1 MAKKKKRKKLSKK
14 ANEANKQALT
24 NRVLLIVFLV
34 LCVVV
39 FALAI
44 IMINKNSEYQKE
56 KYDIKVPLTSED
68 LQKGVDMEISMDG
81 IGKNQSK
88 EYRIQVT
95 NYVSDN
101 INQETEKYKIEV
113 SLPEKNS
120 DIDIELYSSE
130 ENYELLE
137 GKKKIENL
145 RLDKNKKQTITY
157 TLKLTQ
163 RQDETEEEYVK
174 VVFKEEK

>member
-1 MAKKKKRKKLSKK
+1 MTKVKKRKKLSKQNQK
-14 ANEANKQALT
+14 NKKERE
-24 NRVLLIVFLV
+24 NGLLLAIFLI
-34 LCVVV
+34 LCIVV
-39 FALAI
+39 FVLAI
-44 IMINKNSEYQKE
+44 VMINKNSEYQKN
-56 KYDIKVPLTSED
+56 KYDIKVPLTSEE
-68 LQKGVDMEISMDG
+68 LKKGVDIEINMNNVR
-81 IGKNQSK
+81 KNQSK

-95 NYVSDN
+95 NYIDDE
-101 INQETEKYKIEV
+101 INKESKKYKIEV
-113 SLPEKNS
+113 SLPKKDS

-130 ENYELLE
+130 QNYELLE

>member
-44 IMINKNSEYQKE
+44 VMINKNSEYQKE

-68 LQKGVDMEISMDG
+68 LQKSVDMEISMDG

-130 ENYELLE
+130 ENYELLD
-137 GKKKIENL
+137 GKKTVTDL
-145 RLDKNKKQTITY
+145 RLTKEKKQTVTY

-163 RQDETEEEYVK
+163 RNEEQEGEFVR
-174 VVFKEEK
+174 VVFSKDE

>member
-1 MAKKKKRKKLSKK
+1 
-14 ANEANKQALT
+14 
-24 NRVLLIVFLV
+24 
-34 LCVVV
+34 
-39 FALAI
+39 
-44 IMINKNSEYQKE
+44 
-56 KYDIKVPLTSED
+56 
-68 LQKGVDMEISMDG
+68 MDG

-130 ENYELLE
+130 ENYELLD
-137 GKKKIENL
+137 GKKTVTDL
-145 RLDKNKKQTITY
+145 RLTKEKKQTVTY

-163 RQDETEEEYVK
+163 RNEEQEGEFVR
-174 VVFKEEK
+174 VVFSKDE

>member
-1 MAKKKKRKKLSKK
+1 MARAKKRKKVSKK
-14 ANEANKQALT
+14 TKEENKQALT
-24 NRVLLIVFLV
+24 NRVLLIIFLV

-44 IMINKNSEYQKE
+44 VMINKNSEYQKE

-81 IGKNQSK
+81 IGKNKSK

-95 NYVSDN
+95 NYVNDN
-101 INQETEKYKIEV
+101 INSKAEKYKIEV
-113 SLPEKNS
+113 SLPKKSS
-120 DIDIELYSSE
+120 DIDVELYSSE
-130 ENYELLE
+130 ENYELLN
-137 GKKKIENL
+137 GKKTVTDL
-145 RLDKNKKQTITY
+145 RLTKEKKQTVTY

-163 RQDETEEEYVK
+163 RNEEKEDEFVR
-174 VVFKEEK
+174 VVFSKDE

>member
-44 IMINKNSEYQKE
+44 VMINKNSEYQKE

-130 ENYELLE
+130 ENYELLD
-137 GKKKIENL
+137 GKKTVTDL
-145 RLDKNKKQTITY
+145 RLTKEKKQTVTY

-163 RQDETEEEYVK
+163 RNEEQEGEFVR
-174 VVFKEEK
+174 VVFSKDE

>member
-1 MAKKKKRKKLSKK
+1 
-14 ANEANKQALT
+14 
-24 NRVLLIVFLV
+24 
-34 LCVVV
+34 
-39 FALAI
+39 
-44 IMINKNSEYQKE
+44 
-56 KYDIKVPLTSED
+56 
-68 LQKGVDMEISMDG
+68 MEISMDG

-95 NYVSDN
+95 NYVNDN

-130 ENYELLE
+130 ENYELLD
-137 GKKKIENL
+137 GKKTVTDL
-145 RLDKNKKQTITY
+145 RLTKEKKQTVTY

-163 RQDETEEEYVK
+163 RNEEQEGEFVR
-174 VVFKEEK
+174 VVFSKDEQVGSV

>member
-1 MAKKKKRKKLSKK
+1 MARAKKRKKVSKK
-14 ANEANKQALT
+14 TKEENKQALT
-24 NRVLLIVFLV
+24 NRVLLIIFLV

-44 IMINKNSEYQKE
+44 VMINKNSEYQKE

-68 LQKGVDMEISMDG
+68 LQKSVDMEISMDG

-130 ENYELLE
+130 ENYELLD
-137 GKKKIENL
+137 GKKTVTDL
-145 RLDKNKKQTITY
+145 RLTKEKKQTVTY

-163 RQDETEEEYVK
+163 RNKEKEDEIVR
-174 VVFKEEK
+174 VVFSKDE

>member
-130 ENYELLE
+130 ENYELLD
-137 GKKKIENL
+137 GKKTVTDL
-145 RLDKNKKQTITY
+145 RLTKEKKQTVTY

-163 RQDETEEEYVK
+163 RNEEQEGEFVR
-174 VVFKEEK
+174 VVFSKDE

>member
-1 MAKKKKRKKLSKK
+1 MARAKKRKKVSKK
-14 ANEANKQALT
+14 TKEENKQALT
-24 NRVLLIVFLV
+24 NRVLLIIFLV

-44 IMINKNSEYQKE
+44 VMINKNSEYQKE

-95 NYVSDN
+95 NYVNDN

-130 ENYELLE
+130 ENYELLD
-137 GKKKIENL
+137 GKKTVTDL
-145 RLDKNKKQTITY
+145 RLTKEKKQTVTY

-163 RQDETEEEYVK
+163 RNEEQEGEFVR
-174 VVFKEEK
+174 VVFSKDE